1 MTVCSLTKN
10 SDDFNII
17 LNELNISFEI
27 LAITESGIKKDL
39 STTVFKAT
47 TTYFVNEHLNI

>member
-1 MTVCSLTKN
+1 MTICSLTKK

-17 LNELNISFEI
+17 LSELNVSFEI
-27 LAITESGIKKDL
+27 LAIPESGIKKDL

-47 TTYFVNEHLNI
+47 TTYFVN

>member
-1 MTVCSLTKN
+1 MTICSLTKN

-17 LNELNISFEI
+17 LSELNVSFEI
-27 LAITESGIKKDL
+27 LAIPESGIKKDL

-47 TTYFVNEHLNI
+47 TTYFVN